1 MRICKLN
8 ILLFLLLVISSN
20 IGAQGIRRNVIS
32 FYGSTSNNLKL
43 TAGQT
48 ASGSHENLQNSFVI
62 GFQQPLMFKVDAS
75 LNVKLDTILCA
86 NEKLILRAG
95 RCFSYQW
102 FRNDTLILNYNT
114 DSLIVEKEGS
124 YKFVGS
130 DGIAKFDT
138 SKKVKIS
145 YQIKTATPFINTL
158 IKDTLLCF
166 YDTLRL
172 RATEGFD
179 KYLWSSGD
187 TTQSILTR
195 NNSKI
200 YVFGAKRIGL
210 TNKYCYS
217 DSSNFVLAT
226 KNNTPIPSITRVSDD
241 LISSQSLQYKWFMN
255 NALQPNFSNNTYR
268 IQSKGFYRVETSID
282 KLCWSRSKD
291 FIVQLAPVS
300 SQLKDYSLSVY
311 PNPTTSLFFLQLKLE
326 KKYSGFVQITIVD
339 SRGVPRVNQTQF
351 IFNDS
356 NIRIPFNIKL
366 NKGTYTIQVK
376 LNGYQFKT
384 VQIIGL

>member
-1 MRICKLN
+1 
-8 ILLFLLLVISSN
+8 
-20 IGAQGIRRNVIS
+20 
-32 FYGSTSNNLKL
+32 
-43 TAGQT
+43 
-48 ASGSHENLQNSFVI
+48 
-62 GFQQPLMFKVDAS
+62 
-75 LNVKLDTILCA
+75 
-86 NEKLILRAG
+86 
-95 RCFSYQW
+95 
-102 FRNDTLILNYNT
+102 
-114 DSLIVEKEGS
+114 
-124 YKFVGS
+124 
-130 DGIAKFDT
+130 
-138 SKKVKIS
+138 
-145 YQIKTATPFINTL
+145 
-158 IKDTLLCF
+158 
-166 YDTLRL
+166 
-172 RATEGFD
+172 
-179 KYLWSSGD
+179 
-187 TTQSILTR
+187 
-195 NNSKI
+195 
-200 YVFGAKRIGL
+200 
-210 TNKYCYS
+210 
-217 DSSNFVLAT
+217 
-226 KNNTPIPSITRVSDD
+226 
-241 LISSQSLQYKWFMN
+241 MN

-339 SRGVPRVNQTQF
+339 SRGISRVNQTQF